1 MSELSPYQKRVID
14 KIYGPLE
21 RKNASNE
28 LSRLCLLYREL
39 LENID
44 DEEIQNAFNK
54 KINNCFY
61 FHLKSME
68 EFCDLD
74 SFTELFPTLLKEFV
88 EDNIDAEEKDGIEYY
103 VKIHQQIIDKT
114 FKCKIKV
121 DGYESLELIQFVE
134 DDFFNHFIYTSK
146 KKIEFLNGY
155 LNEDDSNNTDTNN
168 PYPLVF
174 LSGEIYLKFLEY
186 TSKHIIDYYLDY
198 SYLKKRLE
206 HERLIHR
213 TKDNEFMNLLHNEM
227 SLLSK
232 RDYDDYC
239 VKNKL
244 SSLMK
249 TTKADR
255 ENNFNNIFD
264 F

>member
-1 MSELSPYQKRVID
+1 MAELTHYQKQIID

-21 RKNASNE
+21 ATNYSNE
-28 LSRLCLLYREL
+28 LHRLCLLYRQLIEGV
-39 LENID
+39 D
-44 DEEIQNAFNK
+44 DKEIQNAFNK
-54 KINNCFY
+54 KITNCLF

-68 EFCDLD
+68 EFIYLEK
-74 SFTELFPTLLKEFV
+74 FIEILPNLLKEFV

-103 VKIHQQIIDKT
+103 VNIHKQIIEKT
-114 FKCKIKV
+114 YKYKININ
-121 DGYESLELIQFVE
+121 GYEPLEVTQFVE
-134 DDFFNHFIYTSK
+134 DDFFNDFIYTSK
-146 KKIEFLNGY
+146 KKIKFLNGY

-206 HERLIHR
+206 QECLIHR
-213 TKDNEFMNLLHNEM
+213 TKDNEFMKLLHFKM

-239 VKNKL
+239 EKNKL
-244 SSLMK
+244 SSLNK
-249 TTKADR
+249 STKADR